1 MNFSLQH
8 SRSCWQT
15 VQQLLTSS
23 SAVARPDSHR
33 KYVSRRWRAQSTQAL
48 VGKLSQPITRRKSTV
63 SNREV
68 EHSQYL
74 IVDSKAVFLYRKVDY
89 SQYLVVDSKAEYLH
103 REVVLYREAA
113 CPYKE
118 VDHCQYLVVD
128 SKVV

>member
-1 MNFSLQH
+1 MQG
-8 SRSCWQT
+8 QT
-15 VQQLLTSS
+15 AIDRTF
-23 SAVARPDSHR
+23 PEGGEP
-33 KYVSRRWRAQSTQAL
+33 RAF
-48 VGKLSQPITRRKSTV
+48 KPITRRKSTV

-74 IVDSKAVFLYRKVDY
+74 MVDSKAMFLYRKVDY